1 MKQILFILTTVLF
14 SASIQAGI
22 TTYTF
27 TNEQWHS
34 KQGSTVMD
42 NTTDGWTSDK
52 AGESY
57 ITTTNPNF
65 QNGVKVTA
73 NATYTGAGAT
83 SIKSFTNVRRIT
95 LNYATTTKGKGSFNI
110 QVGTNTAIDT
120 AVTIGEANHE
130 LTITLPEAQTGQI
143 TFKVNCTRNSIYL
156 YQIAIRSEDGL
167 SPVFTQSTFQ
177 LVTDISQL
185 QDSDQ
190 IIFGVADGTT
200 NKIMG
205 YYDESVSQN
214 NIHAINGKYS
224 TSRDMVAANDNAIY
238 TLWITEDPATNRTQY
253 IFQDELRYEQAFLVA
268 DGGRTKNKLT
278 LWTDVVSSAY
288 GNNGYWSMTIALD
301 GTAVIENLG
310 TSERKYMQY
319 NASDKLFGCY
329 ADPNSQTKVCIY
341 REVPAPPA
349 TEPAISAPMINF
361 GDIVL
366 PNNSTGNKTIEVNAM
381 NLTADI
387 TATLKHGDAF
397 SLNNNQ
403 SPITNHQS
411 AILDRDGD
419 NLTISYSVTQAGR
432 YIDTL
437 VLTSGSTTVEVTVM
451 LNAIRELTIAEAVH
465 SAEFDLVYLNP
476 VVVTKKYDKY
486 IFVRDDTGSMII
498 FNSTNPATDKPY
510 GQGLEQ
516 GHQLSGVIGRFVN
529 YYGVPELRPTA
540 AWSVAPQKVTVLPE
554 EQTTPIDSADVCRYI
569 SIPNATISDNT
580 LSTNHKSKIKNY
592 KLSDPFNV
600 GIPSGTFS
608 HVEAIVMISWDELQ
622 LWFIKADAA
631 TPLDEVNEDK
641 SQMSIPSDRA
651 DRQRNLKSQIYN
663 LLGQPVTPNYR
674 GIIIRNGIKVLNAN
688 D

>member
-1 MKQILFILTTVLF
+1 
-14 SASIQAGI
+14 
-22 TTYTF
+22 
-27 TNEQWHS
+27 
-34 KQGSTVMD
+34 MD

-52 AGESY
+52 NGESY
-57 ITTTNPNF
+57 ATSTNPNF

-143 TFKVNCTRNSIYL
+143 TFKVNCTKNSIYL

-177 LVTDISQL
+177 LVTDLSQL

-190 IIFGVADGTT
+190 IIFGVADGST

-238 TLWITEDPATNRTQY
+238 TLWITEDPTTNQTQY

-349 TEPAISAPMINF
+349 TEPAISAPMVNF

-366 PNNSTGNKTIEVNAM
+366 PGTTSGSRTIEVNAI

-387 TATLKHGDAF
+387 TATLKHGTIF
-397 SLNNNQ
+397 SLSTFNFQ
-403 SPITNHQS
+403 PSTLI
-411 AILDRDGD
+411 DRDGD
-419 NLTISYSVTQAGR
+419 NLTITYSVTQAGR

-437 VLTSGSTTVEVTVM
+437 VLTSGTTTVEVTIM
-451 LNAIRELTIAEAVH
+451 LNAIRELTIAEAVQ

-510 GQGLEQ
+510 GQNLEQ

-540 AWSVAPQKVTVLPE
+540 AWSVAPQKVAVLPE

-569 SIPNATISDNT
+569 SIPNATISGNT
-580 LSTNHKSKIKNY
+580 LITNQQSGSTNY
-592 KLSDPFNV
+592 KLTDAFNT
-600 GIPSGTFS
+600 GLPAGTWA

-622 LWFIKADAA
+622 LWFINAEAA
-631 TPLDEVNEDK
+631 TAIDQTTNDK
-641 SQMSIPSDRA
+641 LPTTKKILL
-651 DRQRNLKSQIYN
+651 NGNVYILYN
-663 LLGQPVTPNYR
+663 NKLYN
-674 GIIIRNGIKVLNAN
+674 IH
-688 D
+688 